1 LNDRLKRLICVAA
14 FALSACAAAPEFEVA
29 VDEPPSPAPEY
40 ALGELPFPETFNEL
54 AFSGSPI
61 GFTYLG
67 VEPTADDEYRIHS
80 QAFMNLNLIATEK
93 VSVVN
98 SVSTV
103 DSKLRLKTFDYRYW
117 VDGVESR
124 ISGQVDGL
132 ELTADVTRNG
142 QSNQRT
148 VTLKHPVL
156 ASAALALVPALRG
169 LEVGRK
175 YNFSFLDGETLR
187 VKRVQQT
194 VQAYEQSDEFG
205 ENAFRILSNVQGQ
218 AVRTWMSAQGQP
230 LFESSMGGIVTAKT
244 TDVDASRQSVVERV
258 IDKDSAYERLGRVV
272 TSAAVKDASS
282 VLSISVVLAGLSDPA
297 SVPSDLYQYC
307 EPVDNGLLCET
318 STPALA
324 TKIVGSSSA
333 DTVMYLRASD
343 SVPATAPSVAAL
355 AADLRADEPAGT
367 IKAIVDW
374 IANHL
379 TLKVGSTG
387 GVTEVIDNR
396 QGGVRGHVLLY
407 TALAR
412 RLQIP
417 TRAVHGI
424 AYSEKQK
431 SFMFHSWAES
441 WLNGLWHR
449 IDPVLHQLPA
459 DGTHLALIKGD
470 SAAAT
475 MPLLALMGRL
485 EARVV
490 DVKY

>member
-1 LNDRLKRLICVAA
+1 
-14 FALSACAAAPEFEVA
+14 
-29 VDEPPSPAPEY
+29 
-40 ALGELPFPETFNEL
+40 
-54 AFSGSPI
+54 
-61 GFTYLG
+61 
-67 VEPTADDEYRIHS
+67 
-80 QAFMNLNLIATEK
+80 
-93 VSVVN
+93 
-98 SVSTV
+98 
-103 DSKLRLKTFDYRYW
+103 
-117 VDGVESR
+117 
-124 ISGQVDGL
+124 
-132 ELTADVTRNG
+132 
-142 QSNQRT
+142 
-148 VTLKHPVL
+148 
-156 ASAALALVPALRG
+156 
-169 LEVGRK
+169 
-175 YNFSFLDGETLR
+175 
-187 VKRVQQT
+187 
-194 VQAYEQSDEFG
+194 
-205 ENAFRILSNVQGQ
+205 
-218 AVRTWMSAQGQP
+218 
-230 LFESSMGGIVTAKT
+230 MGGIVTAKT

-449 IDPVLHQLPA
+449 VDPVLHQLPA